1 MTVVVVG
8 WEQFITT
15 GQRLENVDIR
25 GALDDAIT
33 KAAQPLPERLRAS
46 ALSTLPKR
54 GGLAATVAGSRIQVS
69 GASGAEAGARVTVD
83 SRYNVAGM
91 DEGRVVH
98 PLFGDRRHWY
108 TQQITPRWFTTPIE
122 AAQPGIE
129 AAVNDSMERVAQEA
143 GG

>member
-15 GQRLENVDIR
+15 GQRLEHVDGR
-25 GALDDAIT
+25 GALDGAIT
-33 KAAQPLPERLRAS
+33 KAAEPLPERLRAS

-54 GGLAATVAGSRIQVS
+54 GGLAAAVAGSQMRVS
-69 GASGAEAGARVTVD
+69 AQSGAEAGARVTVD

-91 DEGRVVH
+91 DAGRVVH

-108 TQQITPRWFTTPIE
+108 TQQITPHWFTTPVE
-122 AAQPGIE
+122 VAQPGIE
-129 AAVNDSMERVAQEA
+129 AALNDSMERVAQEA